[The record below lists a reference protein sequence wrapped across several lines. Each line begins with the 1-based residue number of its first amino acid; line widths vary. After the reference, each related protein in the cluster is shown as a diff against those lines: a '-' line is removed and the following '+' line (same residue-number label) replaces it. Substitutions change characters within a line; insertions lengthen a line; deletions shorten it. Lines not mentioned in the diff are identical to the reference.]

1 MKSNRFFS
9 VLSLLLAVPAAA
21 AALYMGMTA
30 DSRPAKL
37 LWSEPGARAAASALV
52 ETLSTGDFQKGS
64 DFLYGTTQLILPEGE
79 GQDASALLWNHY
91 CENLTGGLVGE
102 PYLSPRG
109 YCQDAVF
116 YVPDLD
122 TLTRRMKELAPEL
135 VTRRIVEARE
145 LSDVY
150 DADYS
155 FRQDLISEVLVE
167 AARSAIAQEPERK
180 VCQVQLR
187 LVYEKDRW
195 LIQPDQ
201 ALLDILAGKME
212 NQGA

>member
-1 MKSNRFFS
+1 M
-9 VLSLLLAVPAAA
+9 
-21 AALYMGMTA
+21 
-30 DSRPAKL
+30 
-37 LWSEPGARAAASALV
+37 
-52 ETLSTGDFQKGS
+52 
-64 DFLYGTTQLILPEGE
+64 
-79 GQDASALLWNHY
+79 
-91 CENLTGGLVGE
+91 GE

-150 DADYS
+150 DADFS
-155 FRQDLISEVLVE
+155 FRQDLISEVLTE

-201 ALLDILAGKME
+201 ALLDILEGKMG

>member
-1 MKSNRFFS
+1 MKSNRIFS

-21 AALYMGMTA
+21 AALYAGVTA
-30 DSRPAKL
+30 ASRPAKL

-52 ETLSTGDFQKGS
+52 ETLSAGDFRKGS
-64 DFLYGTTQLILPEGE
+64 DYLYGTTQLILPEGE
-79 GQDASALLWNHY
+79 DRDASALLWNHY

-122 TLTRRMKELAPEL
+122 ALTRRMKELAPEL

-150 DADYS
+150 DADFS

-187 LVYEKDRW
+187 LVFEKDRW

>member
-21 AALYMGMTA
+21 SALYMGMTA

-52 ETLSTGDFQKGS
+52 ETLSTGDFQKGC

-122 TLTRRMKELAPEL
+122 ALTRRMKELAPEL

-167 AARSAIAQEPERK
+167 AARIAIAQEPERK

-201 ALLDILAGKME
+201 ALLDILAGKMG